1 MREIFHKIGAIA
13 MAVLVLFATMSLS
26 LDMHFCGK
34 TLVDL
39 KFYQQADTCGMEMA
53 GMDMTSDSS
62 ESHCCSDVAVVI
74 PGQDDLQFSVDT
86 LTLDQQAFLVSFA
99 YTYLQLIPFPEKEHD
114 PFRDYAPPP
123 LIRDIQVLD
132 QTFLI

>member
-1 MREIFHKIGAIA
+1 
-13 MAVLVLFATMSLS
+13 MAFLVLFATMSFS
-26 LDMHFCGK
+26 MDMHFCGK

-39 KFYQQADTCGMEMA
+39 KFYQQADTCGMDMA

-74 PGQDDLQFSVDT
+74 PGQDDLQYSFDT
-86 LTLDQQAFLVSFA
+86 LTLEQQAFLVSFVF
-99 YTYLQLIPFPEKEHD
+99 TYLQFVPDVEEEHD
-114 PFRDYAPPP
+114 PFRDHAPPP
-123 LIRDIQVLD
+123 LIRDIQILD

>member
-1 MREIFHKIGAIA
+1 
-13 MAVLVLFATMSLS
+13 MAFMVLFATMSFS
-26 LDMHFCGK
+26 MDMHFCGK

-74 PGQDDLQFSVDT
+74 PGQDDLQHSFDT
-86 LTLDQQAFLVSFA
+86 LSFEQQSFLVLFV
-99 YTYLQLIPFPEKEHD
+99 YNYLQLIPVLEEAHD
-114 PFRDYAPPP
+114 PFRDYALPP
-123 LIRDIQVLD
+123 LIRDIQILD